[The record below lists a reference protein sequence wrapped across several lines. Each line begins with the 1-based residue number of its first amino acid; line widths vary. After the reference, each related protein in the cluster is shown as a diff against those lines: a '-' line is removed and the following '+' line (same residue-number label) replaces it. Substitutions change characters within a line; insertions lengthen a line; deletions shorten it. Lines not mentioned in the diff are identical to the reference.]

1 VVAAQLVEEMKNGN
15 GVISKEDLKNYHSI
29 WRKTLIGSYKGY
41 KIITMP
47 PPSSGGIALLQ
58 LLKSVEQY
66 PLQRWGFN
74 RDSTVQLMVEAE
86 RRVYADRSK
95 YLGDPDFYKVPVDSL
110 LKPAYIQLRMK
121 SFNWRCRYPKQ
132 QHTTGDICRLRK

>member
-1 VVAAQLVEEMKNGN
+1 MVAEMKSGN
-15 GVISKEDLKNYHSI
+15 GIITKADLKNYHSV
-29 WRKTLIGSYKGY
+29 WRKALTGNYKGY

-58 LLKSVEQY
+58 LLKSVEKY
-66 PLQRWGFN
+66 PLNRWGYN
-74 RDSTVQLMVEAE
+74 QDSTVQLMVEAE

-110 LKPAYIQLRMK
+110 LNPAYIDSPHEK
-121 SFNWRCRYPKQ
+121 F
-132 QHTTGDICRLRK
+132 